1 MKKFIYVILII
12 FVCSCEDSERKKIAQ
27 VVSYWQSREI
37 IFPKDTSFVS
47 YSRKYKE
54 RKVHLQKGEYT
65 IFSYIDSTG
74 CMSCKLQLPKW
85 SEFIYVVDSISNG
98 SIPFVFVFQP
108 NNKKDL
114 IHFLKKAGFEYP
126 VYIDEHSSFDRLNKF
141 PTEMQLQTFLLDSN
155 NHVAAIGNPIHNP
168 NVKELYLNI
177 IQGKEVVISKK
188 NNAIE
193 TKVKVDK
200 ASVFLGD
207 FAWQDEQKSIFVL
220 TNIGDKPLVIE
231 DVNTS
236 CGCVTV
242 AYSKEPVPSGKDIK
256 LEVVYKADH
265 PEYFDKTITVY
276 CNAKTSP
283 IQLRIKGNAK

>member
-1 MKKFIYVILII
+1 MKKFIYVIVII

-37 IFPKDTSFVS
+37 IFPKDISFVS

-54 RKVHLQKGEYT
+54 RKVHLQKGKYT

-98 SIPFVFVFQP
+98 SVPFVFVFQP

-126 VYIDEHSSFDRLNKF
+126 VYIDEHSSFDMLNKF

>member
-54 RKVHLQKGEYT
+54 RKVHLQKGKYT

>member
-207 FAWQDEQKSIFVL
+207 FAWHDEQKSIFVL